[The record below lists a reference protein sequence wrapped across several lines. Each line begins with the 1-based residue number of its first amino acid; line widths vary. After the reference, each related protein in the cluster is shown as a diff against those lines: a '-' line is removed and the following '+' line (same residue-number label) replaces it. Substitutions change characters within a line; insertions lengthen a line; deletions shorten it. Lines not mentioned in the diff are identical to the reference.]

1 MEKNNLSVNKI
12 LYYFRRTIWEEGSVK
27 FREHP
32 LVYMAQRLYM
42 VFKGLFV
49 ENHWGYAAQ
58 LTYNTMMAIIPVF
71 AVIFAVGR
79 GFGFEEYIAAWV
91 HRVFASQPDVA
102 DAVLNL
108 AGSYI
113 QYTHTGTII
122 GVSLVFMLYSV
133 ISLFNNVE
141 GVFNG
146 IWAVKRERNWGKAA
160 FDYVSIIFL
169 VPMAT
174 ILLSGLSV
182 FFNSIL
188 GHLPDFQLLAPLL
201 KAVIGFVVPLA
212 VLTLFFTLIYTF
224 VPNTKVRPSMVWF
237 PALLAGL
244 CIIGLQTAYV
254 SYQLLF
260 TSYSIIYGS
269 LAALPLLLLWMQLSW
284 FICIGFAELGRAN
297 QELSEG
303 HLGEDRADSLLEKL
317 RKSGIVL
324 SLLCHRQ
331 RRGVGPCP
339 MSELLALTHFSYAQV
354 MRSLNMLVDA
364 HLVARTFADDGTEVY
379 TLNRDAGEL
388 GAGTLLR
395 AVLGRKTPVKQS
407 GNCVQLSPEVERQL
421 EEMTREYLSAMDAVN
436 VESFVIHNS

>member
-58 LTYNTMMAIIPVF
+58 LTFNTMMAIIPVF

-79 GFGFEEYIAAWV
+79 GFGFEEYISAWV
-91 HRVFASQPDVA
+91 HRLFASQPDVA
-102 DAVLNL
+102 EAILKL

-113 QYTHTGTII
+113 EYTHTGVVI
-122 GVSLVFMLYSV
+122 GISLVFMLYSV

-146 IWAVKRERNWGKAA
+146 IWAVKRERNWGTAA

-169 VPMAT
+169 VPMAI

-188 GHLPDFQLLAPLL
+188 GHLPDFQLLTPLL
-201 KAVIGFVVPLA
+201 KTVIGFVVPLA
-212 VLTLFFTLIYTF
+212 VLTLFFTLMYTF

-244 CIIGLQTAYV
+244 CIIGLQTVYIH
-254 SYQLLF
+254 YQVLF

-269 LAALPLLLLWMQLSW
+269 LAALPLLMLWMQLSW

-297 QELSEG
+297 QELTEG
-303 HLGEDRADSLLEKL
+303 HLGEDRADSLLEKI
-317 RKSGIVL
+317 RKSGVVL
-324 SLLCHRQ
+324 SLLCQRQ
-331 RRGVGPCP
+331 RRGGGPCP

-354 MRSLNMLVDA
+354 MRSLNILVDA
-364 HLVARTFADDGTEVY
+364 RLVARTFADDGIEVY
-379 TLNRDAGEL
+379 TLNHDAGEL
-388 GAGTLLR
+388 GVGTMVK
-395 AVLGRKTPVKQS
+395 AILGRKTPVQQS
-407 GNCVQLSPEVERQL
+407 GNSLQPSPEVERQL
-421 EEMTREYLSAMDAVN
+421 EEMTQEYLSAMDAVN

>member
-1 MEKNNLSVNKI
+1 MDKRDFSVNRL

-27 FREHP
+27 FRERP
-32 LVYMAQRLYM
+32 LAYMAQRLYM

-58 LTYNTMMAIIPVF
+58 LTFNTMMAIIPVF

-91 HRVFASQPDVA
+91 RRVFASQPDVA
-102 DAVLNL
+102 EAILKL

-113 QYTHTGTII
+113 EYTHTGVVI
-122 GVSLVFMLYSV
+122 GISLVFMLYSV

-146 IWAVKRERNWGKAA
+146 IWAVKRERSWGKAA
-160 FDYVSIIFL
+160 FDYVSVIFL
-169 VPMAT
+169 VPMAI
-174 ILLSGLSV
+174 ILFSGLSV
-182 FFNSIL
+182 FFYSVL
-188 GHLPDFQLLAPLL
+188 GQLPDFQLLTPLL
-201 KAVIGFVVPLA
+201 KAVVGFAVPLA
-212 VLTLFFTLIYTF
+212 VLTLFFTLMYTF

-244 CIIGLQTAYV
+244 CIIGLQTAYIH
-254 SYQLLF
+254 YQVLF

-269 LAALPLLLLWMQLSW
+269 LAALPLLMLWMQLSW

-297 QELSEG
+297 QELTEG
-303 HLGEDRADSLLEKL
+303 HLGEDRSDSLLEKI
-317 RKSGIVL
+317 RKGGVVL

-331 RRGVGPCP
+331 RRGGGPCP
-339 MSELLALTHFSYAQV
+339 MSELLALTRFSYAQV
-354 MRSLNMLVDA
+354 MRSLNILVDA

-379 TLNRDAGEL
+379 TLNHDAGEL
-388 GAGTLLR
+388 GVGTMLK
-395 AVLGRKTPVKQS
+395 AVLGRKTPARQGGDS
-407 GNCVQLSPEVERQL
+407 LRLSPEVEQQL
-421 EEMTREYLSAMDAVN
+421 EEMTQEYLCAMDAVKVGRIVGN
-436 VESFVIHNS
+436 EG